1 LKIFQHKIKRCSM
14 VIYLEKHALQ
24 AKHMT
29 YWLATISSEFK
40 WPQNKKKKRVFFQ
53 LFTKDRVHTR
63 GMLIK
68 DKEHIS
74 YKEKTLYS
82 IYRSASTKN
91 AYRITGIRRIIY
103 NSTHELEERNNFSH
117 EIDLTVHSYK
127 MTYS

>member
-1 LKIFQHKIKRCSM
+1 M
-14 VIYLEKHALQ
+14 
-24 AKHMT
+24 
-29 YWLATISSEFK
+29 
-40 WPQNKKKKRVFFQ
+40 
-53 LFTKDRVHTR
+53 KDRVHTR